1 MPRKA
6 SDKTITH
13 RIELGL
19 PERAELKEII
29 ATQKENQRLDAVT
42 NTLQAVGTGLA
53 GGGMIWAAA
62 ALAAYLAPSLIKQ
75 TKDKVENFVNDIVQP
90 IADPITNKIVKGM
103 KEEVEES
110 QNFVVNARNKVNSF
124 CDPNSIHYDEDKCNQ
139 AQIEYEAAK
148 IQAKET
154 QEAVLAQAQAI
165 KDEITAFREGEASIL
180 QLLPFGKAIS
190 KAWSI
195 F

>member
-1 MPRKA
+1 LPRKA

-62 ALAAYLAPSLIKQ
+62 ALAAYLAPGLIEK
-75 TKDKVENFVNDIVQP
+75 TKDKFENAINKVTRI
-90 IADPITNKIVKGM
+90 IADPITNDVVNGM
-103 KEEVEES
+103 KEEVEQS

-124 CDPNSIHYDEDKCNQ
+124 CDPNSIHYDEAKCNQ
-139 AQIEYEAAK
+139 AQIELEMAE
-148 IQAKET
+148 IQAKKT
-154 QEAVLAQAQAI
+154 IDSVLAQSQAI
-165 KDEITAFREGEASIL
+165 KDEIKAFSEGEDSIL
-180 QLLPFGKAIS
+180 QLLPFGKVIS
-190 KAWSI
+190 KTWSL

>member
-29 ATQKENQRLDAVT
+29 ATQKENQRLDAVS

-165 KDEITAFREGEASIL
+165 KDEITAFREGEDSIL

>member
-75 TKDKVENFVNDIVQP
+75 TKDKVVSAVDKVTQA
-90 IADPITNKIVKGM
+90 IADPITYDIVQGM
-103 KEEVEES
+103 KEEVEQS

-154 QEAVLAQAQAI
+154 QEAVLAKAQAI
-165 KDEITAFREGEASIL
+165 KDEITSFREGEDSIL
-180 QLLPFGKAIS
+180 QLLPFGKVIS
-190 KAWSI
+190 KTWSL

>member
-29 ATQKENQRLDAVT
+29 ATQKENQRIDGVT

-53 GGGMIWAAA
+53 GGGIIWAAA
-62 ALAAYLAPSLIKQ
+62 ALAAYLAPGLLNAA
-75 TKDKVENFVNDIVQP
+75 KDGIDKFSKAIIEP
-90 IADPITNKIVKGM
+90 IADPVTNKVVQSM
-103 KEEVEES
+103 KEEVEQS
-110 QNFVVNARNKVNSF
+110 ANFVINARNKVNSF
-124 CDPNSIHYDEDKCNQ
+124 CDPNSIHYDEAKCNQ

-154 QEAVLAQAQAI
+154 QDAVLSQAQAI
-165 KDEITAFREGEASIL
+165 KDEIKAFREGEDSIL
-180 QLLPFGKAIS
+180 QLLPFGKVIS
-190 KAWSI
+190 KTWSL

>member
-1 MPRKA
+1 LPRKA

-75 TKDKVENFVNDIVQP
+75 TKDKVVSAVDKVTQA
-90 IADPITNKIVKGM
+90 IADPITYDIVQGM
-103 KEEVEES
+103 KEEVEQS

-154 QEAVLAQAQAI
+154 QEAVLAKAQAI
-165 KDEITAFREGEASIL
+165 KDEITSFREGEDSIL
-180 QLLPFGKAIS
+180 QLLPFGKVIS
-190 KAWSI
+190 KTWSL

>member
-1 MPRKA
+1 LPRKA

-62 ALAAYLAPSLIKQ
+62 ALAAYLAPGLLNNF
-75 TKDKVENFVNDIVQP
+75 KDKIDKFSKDIIQP
-90 IADPITNKIVKGM
+90 IADPITNKVVQGF
-103 KEEVEES
+103 KEEVEQS
-110 QNFVVNARNKVNSF
+110 QNYVINARNKVNSF
-124 CDPNSIHYDEDKCNQ
+124 CDPNSIHYDENKCNQ
-139 AQIEYEAAK
+139 AQIELEMAE
-148 IQAKET
+148 IQAKKT
-154 QEAVLAQAQAI
+154 RDAVLAQSQAI
-165 KDEITAFREGEASIL
+165 KDEITAFREGEDSIL
-180 QLLPFGKAIS
+180 QLLPFGKVIS
-190 KAWSI
+190 ETWSL

>member
-6 SDKTITH
+6 SNKTITH

-165 KDEITAFREGEASIL
+165 KDEITAFREGEDSIL

>member
-19 PERAELKEII
+19 PEREQVKALI

-62 ALAAYLAPSLIKQ
+62 ALAAYLAPGLIKQ
-75 TKDKVENFVNDIVQP
+75 TKDKVENAINKVTQAIT
-90 IADPITNKIVKGM
+90 DPITNDIVEGM
-103 KEEVEES
+103 KEEVEQS
-110 QNFVVNARNKVNSF
+110 QNFVINARNKVNSF
-124 CDPNSIHYDEDKCNQ
+124 CDPNSIHYDEAKCNQ
-139 AQIEYEAAK
+139 AQIELEMAE
-148 IQAKET
+148 IQAKKT
-154 QEAVLAQAQAI
+154 RDAVLAQSQAI
-165 KDEITAFREGEASIL
+165 KDEIKAFREGEDSIL
-180 QLLPFGKAIS
+180 QLLPFGKVIS
-190 KAWSI
+190 KTWSL

>member
-29 ATQKENQRLDAVT
+29 ATQNEHQRLDAVRT
-42 NTLQAVGTGLA
+42 TLQAVGTGLA
-53 GGGMIWAAA
+53 GGGMLWAAA
-62 ALAAYLAPSLIKQ
+62 ALAAYLAPGLLNAA
-75 TKDKVENFVNDIVQP
+75 KDNIDKFSKAIIEP
-90 IADPITNKIVKGM
+90 IADPITNKVVKGM
-103 KEEVEES
+103 KEEVEQS

-124 CDPNSIHYDEDKCNQ
+124 CDPNSIHYDEAKCNQ
-139 AQIEYEAAK
+139 AQIEYEAAQ

-154 QEAVLAQAQAI
+154 QEAVLAKAQAI
-165 KDEITAFREGEASIL
+165 KDEITAFRQGEDSIL
-180 QLLPFGKAIS
+180 QLLPFGKVIS
-190 KAWSI
+190 KTWSL

>member
-29 ATQKENQRLDAVT
+29 AT
-42 NTLQAVGTGLA
+42 
-53 GGGMIWAAA
+53 
-62 ALAAYLAPSLIKQ
+62 
-75 TKDKVENFVNDIVQP
+75 ENFVNDIVQP

-165 KDEITAFREGEASIL
+165 KDEITAFREGEDSIL

>member
-75 TKDKVENFVNDIVQP
+75 TKDKVVSAVDKVTQA
-90 IADPITNKIVKGM
+90 IADPITYDIVQGM
-103 KEEVEES
+103 KEEVEQS

-124 CDPNSIHYDEDKCNQ
+124 CYPNSIHYDEDKCNQ

-154 QEAVLAQAQAI
+154 QEAVLAKAQAI
-165 KDEITAFREGEASIL
+165 KDEITSFREGEDSIL
-180 QLLPFGKAIS
+180 QLLPFGKVIS
-190 KAWSI
+190 KTWSL

>member
-62 ALAAYLAPSLIKQ
+62 ALAAYLAPGLIEK
-75 TKDKVENFVNDIVQP
+75 TKDKFENAINKVTRI
-90 IADPITNKIVKGM
+90 IADPITNDVVNGM
-103 KEEVEES
+103 KEEVEQS

-124 CDPNSIHYDEDKCNQ
+124 CDPNSIHYDEAKCNQ
-139 AQIEYEAAK
+139 AQIELEMAE
-148 IQAKET
+148 IQAKKT
-154 QEAVLAQAQAI
+154 IDSVLAQSQAI
-165 KDEITAFREGEASIL
+165 KDEIKAFSEGEDSIL
-180 QLLPFGKAIS
+180 QLLPFGKVIS
-190 KAWSI
+190 KTWSL

>member
-62 ALAAYLAPSLIKQ
+62 ALAAYLAPGLIEK
-75 TKDKVENFVNDIVQP
+75 TKDKVENFVNDIFQP

-103 KEEVEES
+103 KEEIEES
-110 QNFVVNARNKVNSF
+110 ANFVINARNKVNSF
-124 CDPNSIHYDEDKCNQ
+124 CDPNSIHYDEAKCNQ

-154 QEAVLAQAQAI
+154 QEAVLSQAQAI
-165 KDEITAFREGEASIL
+165 KDEITAFREGEDSIL
-180 QLLPFGKAIS
+180 QLLPFGKVIS
-190 KAWSI
+190 KTWSL

>member
-103 KEEVEES
+103 KEEVEKS

-148 IQAKET
+148 IQAKES

-165 KDEITAFREGEASIL
+165 KDEITAFREGEDSIL

>member
-1 MPRKA
+1 MPSKA

-13 RIELGL
+13 RIELGI

-62 ALAAYLAPSLIKQ
+62 ALAAYLAPGLLNNV
-75 TKDKVENFVNDIVQP
+75 KDKVTNFANEIIQP
-90 IADPITNKIVKGM
+90 IADPITNDIINSM
-103 KEEVEES
+103 KEEVEQS
-110 QNFVVNARNKVNSF
+110 ANYVINARNKVNSF
-124 CDPNSIHYDEDKCNQ
+124 CDPNSIHYDADKCNQ

-165 KDEITAFREGEASIL
+165 KDEIKAFSEGEDSIL
-180 QLLPFGKAIS
+180 QLLPFGKVIS
-190 KAWSI
+190 KTWSL

>member
-62 ALAAYLAPSLIKQ
+62 ALAAYLAPGLIQ
-75 TKDKVENFVNDIVQP
+75 NFKDKIDNF
-90 IADPITNKIVKGM
+90 
-103 KEEVEES
+103 
-110 QNFVVNARNKVNSF
+110 
-124 CDPNSIHYDEDKCNQ
+124 
-139 AQIEYEAAK
+139 
-148 IQAKET
+148 
-154 QEAVLAQAQAI
+154 
-165 KDEITAFREGEASIL
+165 
-180 QLLPFGKAIS
+180 
-190 KAWSI
+190 
-195 F
+195 

>member
-1 MPRKA
+1 MPRTR

-62 ALAAYLAPSLIKQ
+62 ALAAYLAPGLLN
-75 TKDKVENFVNDIVQP
+75 TAKDKIDKLSKAIIEP
-90 IADPITNKIVKGM
+90 IADPVTNKVVKGM
-103 KEEVEES
+103 KEEVEQS

-124 CDPNSIHYDEDKCNQ
+124 CDPNSIHYDEAKCNQ
-139 AQIEYEAAK
+139 AQIELEMAE
-148 IQAKET
+148 IQAKKT
-154 QEAVLAQAQAI
+154 RDAVIAQAQAI
-165 KDEITAFREGEASIL
+165 KDEIKAFREGDDSIL
-180 QLLPFGKAIS
+180 QLLPFGKVIS
-190 KAWSI
+190 KTWSLI
-195 F
+195 

>member
-1 MPRKA
+1 LPRTK

-62 ALAAYLAPSLIKQ
+62 ALAAYLAPGLIDK
-75 TKDKVENFVNDIVQP
+75 TKDKVENFVNDIIQP
-90 IADPITNKIVKGM
+90 IADPITNTVVEGM
-103 KEEVEES
+103 KEEVEQS

-148 IQAKET
+148 IQAQET
-154 QEAVLAQAQAI
+154 QEAVLSQAQAI
-165 KDEITAFREGEASIL
+165 KDEIKAFREGEDSVL
-180 QLLPFGKAIS
+180 QLLPFGKTIS
-190 KAWSI
+190 KVWSL

>member
-165 KDEITAFREGEASIL
+165 KDEITAFREGEDSIL